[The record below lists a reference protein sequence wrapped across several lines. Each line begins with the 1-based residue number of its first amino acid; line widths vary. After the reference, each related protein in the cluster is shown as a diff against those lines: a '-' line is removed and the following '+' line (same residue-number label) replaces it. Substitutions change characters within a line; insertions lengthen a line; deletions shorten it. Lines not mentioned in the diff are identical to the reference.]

1 MIDPAL
7 AIDTTCYHYAVAVS
21 TGGKIVSLHQETAA
35 RKLDQRIFPAIRSAL
50 EEGSTELGEL
60 DRLIVGQGP
69 GSFVGTRIGMS
80 VANTLAMVY
89 DIPVVAVN
97 TFSVLAE
104 IAAGAGLDQV
114 VTAVNCF
121 RDSVFFRRFVIEKG
135 APQATCEVQTAGFS
149 AFADEVGDEDVV
161 FKLTQLTRTVGR
173 ETIESLPSVQIP
185 SFDDALRSL
194 VSLGSRA
201 TPKRAD
207 QQWQLPCPLYIKPET
222 TTTCR
227 K

>member
-1 MIDPAL
+1 MIAPAL
-7 AIDTTCYHYAVAVS
+7 AIDTTCYHYTVAVS
-21 TGGKIVSLHQETAA
+21 TRGEIVSLHQETAA
-35 RKLDQRIFPAIRSAL
+35 RKLDQRIFPAIRSVL
-50 EEGSTELGEL
+50 EESSAELGEL

-80 VANTLAMVY
+80 VANTLAMVL
-89 DIPVVAVN
+89 DIPVVAVD

-104 IAAGAGLDQV
+104 TAATSDCSDQV

-121 RDSVFFRRFVIEKG
+121 RDSVFFRRFVIG
-135 APQATCEVQTAGFS
+135 DGRPRATGEVQTATFS
-149 AFADEVGDEDVV
+149 AFADEVGEEDVV
-161 FKLTQLTRTVGR
+161 FKLTQLTHTVER
-173 ETIESLPSVQIP
+173 ETIELLPSVQIP
-185 SFDDALRSL
+185 SFDDALRAL

-207 QQWQLPCPLYIKPET
+207 SHWDLPCPLYIKPET
-222 TTTCR
+222 TTCR

>member
-1 MIDPAL
+1 MTDSAL

-21 TGGKIVSLHQETAA
+21 TGGEIISLHQETAA
-35 RKLDQRIFPAIRSAL
+35 RKLDQRIFPAIRSVL

-80 VANTLAMVY
+80 VANTLAMVS
-89 DIPVVAVN
+89 DILVSAVD

-104 IAAGAGLDQV
+104 IAAGTSLDRV

-121 RDSVFFRRFVIEKG
+121 RDSVFFRRFVIENG
-135 APQATCEVQTAGFS
+135 RPRATGEVQTAGFS
-149 AFADEVGDEDVV
+149 AFADEVGEEDVF
-161 FKLTQLTRTVGR
+161 FKLTQLTHTVGR

-185 SFDDALRSL
+185 SFEDALRAL

-201 TPKRAD
+201 TPKRAGK
-207 QQWQLPCPLYIKPET
+207 QWDLPCPLYIKPET
-222 TTTCR
+222 TTCR